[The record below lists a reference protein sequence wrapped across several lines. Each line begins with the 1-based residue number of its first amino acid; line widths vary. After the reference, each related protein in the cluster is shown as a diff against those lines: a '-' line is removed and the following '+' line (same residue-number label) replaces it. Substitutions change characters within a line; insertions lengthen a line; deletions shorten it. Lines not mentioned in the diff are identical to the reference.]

1 MHPVRLLGY
10 KIQLLMYTI
19 FFSIYLGKIWDHP
32 SITSTKRLGG
42 WVSTVIYADKKGGWG
57 PKRPKICWRNIG
69 MVPILPSL
77 ITYIQSSLYLE
88 ILGHPEKTTLPKD
101 DLVHNPHLLNSPSFS
116 LLNLSNS
123 LGIIIS
129 GQLLF
134 QINNNGK
141 LSKHLNSRKSSYGS
155 YFEWIILSGM
165 VKPLFLG
172 YIPIWIFTS
181 HIACT
186 FWTFKLS

>member
-1 MHPVRLLGY
+1 MLILSQFDWQPLRKSKPRRNLY
-10 KIQLLMYTI
+10 KYWESLK
-19 FFSIYLGKIWDHP
+19 S
-32 SITSTKRLGG
+32 
-42 WVSTVIYADKKGGWG
+42 ADKKGGWG

-141 LSKHLNSRKSSYGS
+141 LSKHSNTGYLIAKSD
-155 YFEWIILSGM
+155 
-165 VKPLFLG
+165 K
-172 YIPIWIFTS
+172 
-181 HIACT
+181 
-186 FWTFKLS
+186 